1 MPSSVIRSF
10 DYDAARNELS
20 ITFVSGKVYIYQLVP
35 RQVYE
40 AFHAAPS
47 KGAFFNQHIR
57 DRYPFRE
64 IGLTG

>member
-20 ITFVSGKVYIYQLVP
+20 LTFVSGKVYIYQLVP

-40 AFHAAPS
+40 AFRTAPS
-47 KGAFFNQHIR
+47 KGAFFNEHIR
-57 DRYPFRE
+57 DRFPFRE
-64 IGLTG
+64 IGLAG